1 MLTASST
8 GESAEIRCDARQK
21 APAFAGSGS
30 PLYRRAMLPRECLNK
45 HMFQSLAMPRQII
58 EAWRARL

>member
-8 GESAEIRCDARQK
+8 GESAELRCDARQK

-45 HMFQSLAMPRQII
+45 HIPKLGDATANHWSLAGSII
-58 EAWRARL
+58 